1 MHLVISRISRM
12 RRLLCLCVCATTVCL
27 SGCVYVC
34 TMTDSVCVNCS
45 LPSMKQMVPKLLSLA
60 EQLGK
65 LREDGLV
72 HQAVHQHF
80 VLVGQ
85 EGDWKLARLEQAV
98 PMDSSLEKSM

>member
-12 RRLLCLCVCATTVCL
+12 RRLLCLCVCTCVC
-27 SGCVYVC
+27 V
-34 TMTDSVCVNCS
+34 SVCVYTCNMTDCLHVDCS